1 MLLDT
6 EETFFITGNETA
18 LKTDGMKSTK
28 LTDDQINS
36 VIVNSYWI
44 YYSNVT
50 DGNKLYKIK
59 TDGTSKQ
66 NKNKKVQS

>member
-1 MLLDT
+1 
-6 EETFFITGNETA
+6 
-18 LKTDGMKSTK
+18 MKSTK